1 MSLRAERLHASPW
14 AGVFYVTGGGTLLLS
29 ELLTT
34 AGASATVLDAQVPYA
49 TAALA
54 QVLGRPPEQACSD
67 ATARVMAMAAFQRAR
82 ALGGA
87 RPFGLGCTASL
98 ASTREKRGQHRA
110 HVALQTEAMTY
121 TAHLTFEGPREE
133 QERQLLE
140 LLWHA
145 LSEVLGLHLET
156 MPPARPMIARTAAQR
171 HWRQLILGEELAFS
185 TRPHD
190 GTLLMPGAFNP
201 LHHAHERMLEIAEQ
215 KTGLRGAFEL
225 SIVNVDKPL
234 LDYTEIDLR
243 LKQFQAPV
251 WVTRLPTFIEKARHF
266 TGAHFAV
273 GVDTLVRIVD
283 PEYYGSIDGRNR
295 ALAELAD
302 LGARFV
308 VFGRALTNQFLSL
321 SDVPLPRGFSDLC
334 IEVSKAEFHETVSST
349 ALRLRAAPPFAP

>member
-14 AGVFYVTGGGTLLLS
+14 SGVFYITGGGSLLLS

-49 TAALA
+49 LGALA
-54 QVLGRPPEQACSD
+54 GILGRAPEQACSD
-67 ATARVMAMAAFQRAR
+67 VTARAMAMTAFQRAR
-82 ALGGA
+82 RLGAGQ
-87 RPFGLGCTASL
+87 PFGLACTASL
-98 ASTREKRGQHRA
+98 ATTREKRGAQRA
-110 HVALQTEAMTY
+110 HVALQTEEMTY
-121 TAHLTFEGPREE
+121 SAHLTFDGPREE
-133 QERQLLE
+133 QERELLE

-145 LSEVLGLHLET
+145 LSEVLGLNLET
-156 MPPARPMIARTAAQR
+156 LPPARPVVARTPAQQ

-185 TRPHD
+185 TRDHD
-190 GTLLMPGAFNP
+190 GALLMPGAFNP
-201 LHHAHERMLEIAEQ
+201 LHHAHERMLEIAER
-215 KTGLRGAFEL
+215 KTGLSGAFEL

-266 TGAHFAV
+266 PGAHFII

-283 PEYYGSIDGRNR
+283 SDYYGSVDARDR

-308 VFGRALTNQFLSL
+308 VFGRALTERFLSL
-321 SDVPLPRGFSDLC
+321 SDVRLPHGFASLC
-334 IEVSKAEFHETVSST
+334 VEVSQAEFHETVSST
-349 ALRLRAAPPFAP
+349 ALRLISVPGGS